1 MLTTKVSEETDAVF
15 SKYCHSWGATSG
27 IWDELKWLIKN
38 KDFYACLSR
47 TAESE
52 FWGHWS

>member
-15 SKYCHSWGATSG
+15 SKYRHSWGATSG